1 MKTRRDDQ
9 HLEAQREQRRQL
21 ALDRAT
27 RQTALLDSV
36 EELLFDFQD
45 QPEQI
50 ALYLADLEELGQLS
64 PADKEALYWDI
75 AERLGR
81 DVADRAIGKGAQ
93 RPDASDALSSLQAER
108 DTRVTV
114 SGGVATYPSSSNV
127 DSMDALI
134 RAADLALYRAK
145 DHGKNRICAA

>member
-81 DVADRAIGKGAQ
+81 DVADRAIGKGAPSPS
-93 RPDASDALSSLQAER
+93 RRGVEGRER
-108 DTRVTV
+108 F
-114 SGGVATYPSSSNV
+114 YP
-127 DSMDALI
+127 
-134 RAADLALYRAK
+134 R
-145 DHGKNRICAA
+145 